1 MMAKIRVNI
10 ERLNH
15 KTDEFV
21 MMFRDVVLTFDGIEI
36 CNRTLEK
43 AFQEQHPR
51 LHKRIPTWTD
61 KRGFSFREA
70 INIEVLDYGR

>member
-1 MMAKIRVNI
+1 MTVRVNI

-15 KTDEFV
+15 KTDELV
-21 MMFRDVVLTFDGIEI
+21 MMFRDVALTFDDSTEI

-43 AFQEQHPR
+43 VFKEQHPR

-61 KRGFSFREA
+61 KRGFTFREA
-70 INIEVLDYGR
+70 ISIEVLDYGR